1 MDRYLPPISC
11 GSFPIVRH
19 FPTESLCLT
28 RAIKTLVLSFW
39 AILALATF
47 AYGFGPVGPITRLKS
62 LQIETTLVHDGK
74 AAAVIVAPA
83 GEICDKAVATIQAK
97 VKTLSGVDLPHGP
110 DTPPIEKILAEYN
123 IIALGNMA
131 TNRLIQHLY
140 LKGYSFLD
148 LKWPGKGGCAL
159 QSLHDPLR
167 TGKNVILVGGSDL
180 AGVEKAASVLTDRLT
195 AGNPLQIGWTL
206 DIRLGEGLDLPGF
219 SIDHVNE
226 ATYSWQDSWRGQWHP
241 DHGKSKGIGR
251 QPSTFFGWN
260 PISIAGALYYMTG
273 KKEYVDAFKS
283 MVFFDPKHTPGRLLT
298 DDAFDDPRDPLVK
311 NYHYRAHMMDL
322 IWDLI
327 EESPHFSDEER
338 LFITNKL
345 LEHQLHYDP
354 DHSYSKSNPD
364 RHGAYHMLSIY
375 TGSRYFQKS
384 YPNPVW
390 DRRIENVRKGF
401 RSFINDPTWGERDT
415 LEWVSTSIGP
425 VVDFFLLDGPEEF
438 VDTHTAKTMFGA
450 LDILFTGNPNDL
462 YTRYTSVGLLHKA
475 SFLLNDLR
483 YAWMARRLGFD
494 FGVFRIGQSFWPAGD
509 IPAAPPADM
518 IGAVKACQV
527 AKTDWENSGKA
538 VPHDESFQIA
548 VYRSGT
554 GPEDDYLLFDGFAG
568 LGRDS
573 YHLAAIR
580 ELRLF
585 GRKVLTGEENDV
597 DVLFNGMVEPAVPRA
612 AALKCSF
619 GEAGIA
625 YLHTQVPN
633 LPGSSWDRQVLVI
646 PGEALLVADEVMA
659 SQAGDFDVGITWRF
673 GARLQ
678 PLSEAGS
685 HVMTRNRIKAL
696 TSWLPYKQTGDST
709 VEQAAFLPLANGDKT
724 TALNLFVPAEAMVTI
739 APLAERAFAVRGMRQ
754 ALVSVG
760 RFASSDITVN
770 ARFAYADDRR
780 LLLDQASVFHAGGKA
795 VFEADQAVL
804 VYWDFFSGKAV
815 VLCRQPSR
823 VRFGTAEGKS
833 VAIEAGQTTIEGV
846 WPDKSTIQTFLAHL
860 SNTAIAGT
868 GEAAG
873 QKTSE
878 IKTGAAWHPQWAI
891 DFKWPVT
898 AIDSALA
905 GEQPILCAATNGP
918 DAAAVTMISSDGKIM
933 GEASVA
939 GKITALWGAKTPAQ
953 SARFACL
960 AGDENDRLT
969 AFSATGQSLWSVTA
983 QAHPSFRVGQRYQ
996 APWFTSPEPPHRK
1009 QGIYTIHAGDFWGDG
1024 AEQVA
1029 IGRPST
1035 VSLFT
1040 PSGGF
1045 VCSAPVQW
1053 GDVASLSA
1061 IQNAGKERAPWLL
1074 AAKIKA
1080 GHPYL
1085 TAIDQTCAPV
1095 SDSAFNKIPE
1105 GYTQMHAWLQ
1115 RGTPQLAIEDIDGN
1129 GTEEVIYTLSGHWNE
1144 LRVYDGQTMKPR
1156 WMHYFGPGQS
1166 NTDFMRGLVVAD
1178 LDLDGKKE
1186 VVTATQVGW
1195 LFVFGH
1201 DGALKAKKRFDSGIA
1216 RLGASDA
1223 GNGLAIGLDNG
1234 TLLIIGPDWQT
1245 MWVDD
1250 QKISINA
1257 LHWIGGAIYAGAGH
1271 VLTKYNMR

>member
-1 MDRYLPPISC
+1 MRTKQIVFYFSGRKGYRVSLSTTIIIIITVSSFWSHAAKRPAHPNPITQLKNMSIQTDLVADKRPEAVLILPS
-11 GSFPIVRH
+11 GQAFSSFAKIINSRIKSLAGVELPIVD
-19 FPTESLCLT
+19 
-28 RAIKTLVLSFW
+28 ANI
-39 AILALATF
+39 
-47 AYGFGPVGPITRLKS
+47 
-62 LQIETTLVHDGK
+62 
-74 AAAVIVAPA
+74 AP
-83 GEICDKAVATIQAK
+83 
-97 VKTLSGVDLPHGP
+97 
-110 DTPPIEKILAEYN
+110 EKLLAETHVV
-123 IIALGNMA
+123 ALGNM
-131 TNRLIQHLY
+131 TNNAFIRSMYIKWY
-140 LKGYSFLD
+140 TFLD
-148 LKWPGKGGCAL
+148 LQYPGPGGYEVR
-159 QSLHDPLR
+159 SLHNPFG
-167 TGKNVILVGGSDL
+167 TGKNVVFVGGSDI
-180 AGVEKAASVLTDRLT
+180 AGVAKASSALADKLVAGKPLSVGWLMDIHL
-195 AGNPLQIGWTL
+195 GNGMNP
-206 DIRLGEGLDLPGF
+206 PVY
-219 SIDHVNE
+219 SPDHLIQPV
-226 ATYSWQDSWRGQWHP
+226 YSWHDSWRGQWSFNKKNRKG
-241 DHGKSKGIGR
+241 HGY
-251 QPSTFFGWN
+251 QPASYFGWN
-260 PISIAGALYYMTG
+260 PISVAGALYYMTG
-273 KKEYVDAFKS
+273 RVEYVQALKK
-283 MVFFDPKHTPGRLLT
+283 MIFFNPNGIPKRLLT
-298 DDAFDDPRDPLVK
+298 DEAFDGTEDPLVK
-311 NYHYRAHMMDL
+311 SYHYRAHLLDL

-327 EESPHFSDEER
+327 EESPLFNEKER
-338 LFITNKL
+338 LYITNKL
-345 LEHQLHYDP
+345 LDHQYYLDP
-354 DHSYSKSNPD
+354 KHVYSKVNPG
-364 RHGAYHMLSIY
+364 RHGAYHMLCIY
-375 TGSRYFQKS
+375 SGSRYFQKS
-384 YPNPVW
+384 YPDLIW
-390 DRRIENVRKGF
+390 DRRIGNVRKGF
-401 RSFINDPTWGERDT
+401 RSFIGDPTWGERDT
-415 LEWVSTSIGP
+415 LEWVSTSIEP
-425 VVDFFLLDGPEEF
+425 VVDFFLMDGPEDF
-438 VDTHTAKTMFGA
+438 VDSHMAKNMSGA
-450 LDILFTGNPNDL
+450 LDILFTGNQNGL

-494 FGVFRIGQSFWPAGD
+494 LGVFRIGQSFWPAGE

-518 IGAVKACQV
+518 IGTVKSCQL
-527 AKTDWENSGKA
+527 AKTDWENSGIT
-538 VPHDESFQIA
+538 VPYDESFQIA
-548 VYRSGT
+548 AYRTGT
-554 GPEDDYLLFDGFAG
+554 GPKDDYLLFDGFAG

-585 GRKVLTGEENDV
+585 GRKVLTGEQNDV

-612 AALKCSF
+612 AALKRSF
-619 GEAGIA
+619 GEMGIA
-625 YLHTQVPN
+625 YLHTQVPD

-646 PGEALLVADEVMA
+646 PDEALLVADEVMA
-659 SQAGDFDVGITWRF
+659 NQAGDFDVGITWRF

-685 HVMTRNRIKAL
+685 HVMTRNGIKAL
-696 TSWLPYKQTGDST
+696 TSWVPYQQTGDST
-709 VEQAAFLPLANGDKT
+709 VAQAAFLPLEKGEKAT
-724 TALNLFVPAEAMVTI
+724 VLNLFVPAQAMMTV
-739 APLAERAFAVRGMRQ
+739 APLTERAFAVRGMRQ

-760 RFASSDITVN
+760 PFASSGITVN
-770 ARFAYADDRR
+770 ARFAYADAKR
-780 LLLDQASVFHAGGKA
+780 LLLDQATVFHAGGKA
-795 VFEADQAVL
+795 IFEADQPVL
-804 VYWDFFSGKAV
+804 VNWDFVSGKAV
-815 VLCRQPSR
+815 VFCRQPSR
-823 VRFGTAEGKS
+823 VRFCTVEGKA
-833 VAIEAGQTTIEGV
+833 VAIEAGQTTIEAV
-846 WPDKSTIQTFLAHL
+846 WPDKHAIRSFLAHL
-860 SNTAIAGT
+860 SNTALAST
-868 GEAAG
+868 GEAVG

-878 IKTGAAWHPQWAI
+878 IKTGAAWHPQWTL

-898 AIDSALA
+898 DIDSALA
-905 GEQPILCAATNGP
+905 GEQSILCAATNGP
-918 DAAAVTMISSDGKIM
+918 DAAVVAIISSDGKIL
-933 GEASVA
+933 GEAPVA
-939 GKITALWGAKTPAQ
+939 GKVTALWGAKTPAQ

-960 AGDENDRLT
+960 TGDENDRLT
-969 AFSATGQSLWSVTA
+969 AFSATGKSLWCVTT

-1053 GDVASLSA
+1053 GDVASLFA

-1250 QKISINA
+1250 QKTSINA